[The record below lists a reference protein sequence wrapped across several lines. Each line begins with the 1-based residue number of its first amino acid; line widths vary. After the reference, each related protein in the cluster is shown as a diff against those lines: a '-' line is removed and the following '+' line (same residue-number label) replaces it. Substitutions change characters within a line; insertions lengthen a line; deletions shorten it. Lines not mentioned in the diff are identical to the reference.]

1 MSLTCAAP
9 INVHCMRSLCCQKQ
23 RDKCIV
29 EFHLP
34 GWKAHDPG
42 AAPQLESRVLT
53 MLRHGV
59 SRM

>member
-23 RDKCIV
+23 RDKRIV

-42 AAPQLESRVLT
+42 AAPQLEKRASI